1 MKNIFTKGGN
11 LSSISSVIS
20 LSLVLFVIGI
30 LSLVLINAKQYTDK
44 IKEEGIVFSIF
55 LNDANDNNQREELK
69 SYLDSSGYFLD
80 IKFIDKET
88 AYEEVQKEMESLQT
102 ENKKIL
108 QEARAESDAML
119 NQSKQSGKE
128 IIVQAKADAKV
139 EAEKII
145 VKAKQSIDNEKRAAM
160 NEIKNQVANLSV
172 EIASKVIDKEMKK
185 NNNHEDYIN
194 KLLEDQSKN

>member
-1 MKNIFTKGGN
+1 MEKLINEF
-11 LSSISSVIS
+11 S
-20 LSLVLFVIGI
+20 LGLFFWQLILFVG
-30 LSLVLINAKQYTDK
+30 L
-44 IKEEGIVFSIF
+44 IF
-55 LNDANDNNQREELK
+55 LLRKFAWKPILDAVNEREK
-69 SYLDSSGYFLD
+69 TIIDSLNSA
-80 IKFIDKET
+80 K
-88 AYEEVQKEMESLQT
+88 EVQKEMESLQT

-172 EIASKVIDKEMKK
+172 DIASKVIDKEMEK

-194 KLLEDQSKN
+194 KLLDDQSKN

>member
-1 MKNIFTKGGN
+1 MEKLINEF
-11 LSSISSVIS
+11 S
-20 LSLVLFVIGI
+20 LGLFFWQLILFVG
-30 LSLVLINAKQYTDK
+30 L
-44 IKEEGIVFSIF
+44 IF
-55 LNDANDNNQREELK
+55 LLRKFAWKPILDAVNEREK
-69 SYLDSSGYFLD
+69 TIVDSLNSA
-80 IKFIDKET
+80 KE
-88 AYEEVQKEMESLQT
+88 AQKEMESLQT

-119 NQSKQSGKE
+119 SQSKQSGKE

-172 EIASKVIDKEMKK
+172 DIASKVIDKEMEK

-194 KLLEDQSKN
+194 KLLDDQSKN

>member
-1 MKNIFTKGGN
+1 MEKLINEF
-11 LSSISSVIS
+11 S
-20 LSLVLFVIGI
+20 LGLFFWQLILFVG
-30 LSLVLINAKQYTDK
+30 L
-44 IKEEGIVFSIF
+44 IF
-55 LNDANDNNQREELK
+55 LLRKFAWKPILDAVNEREK
-69 SYLDSSGYFLD
+69 TIIDSLNSA
-80 IKFIDKET
+80 K
-88 AYEEVQKEMESLQT
+88 EVQKEMESLQT

-119 NQSKQSGKE
+119 SQSKQSGKE

-172 EIASKVIDKEMKK
+172 DIASKVIDKEMEK

-194 KLLEDQSKN
+194 KLLDDQSKN

>member
-1 MKNIFTKGGN
+1 MEKLINEF
-11 LSSISSVIS
+11 SSGLFFWQLI
-20 LSLVLFVIGI
+20 LFVG
-30 LSLVLINAKQYTDK
+30 L
-44 IKEEGIVFSIF
+44 IF
-55 LNDANDNNQREELK
+55 LLRKFAWKPILDAVNEREK
-69 SYLDSSGYFLD
+69 TIIDSLNSA
-80 IKFIDKET
+80 KE
-88 AYEEVQKEMESLQT
+88 AQKEMESLQT

-108 QEARAESDAML
+108 QEARAESDVML
-119 NQSKQSGKE
+119 NQSKQFGKE
-128 IIVQAKADAKV
+128 IIDQAKADAKV

-145 VKAKQSIDNEKRAAM
+145 VLAKQSIDNEKRAAM

>member
-1 MKNIFTKGGN
+1 MEKLINEF
-11 LSSISSVIS
+11 S
-20 LSLVLFVIGI
+20 LGLFFWQLILFVG
-30 LSLVLINAKQYTDK
+30 L
-44 IKEEGIVFSIF
+44 IF
-55 LNDANDNNQREELK
+55 LLRKFAWKPILDAVNDREK
-69 SYLDSSGYFLD
+69 TIVDSLNSA
-80 IKFIDKET
+80 K
-88 AYEEVQKEMESLQT
+88 EVQKEMESLQT

-172 EIASKVIDKEMKK
+172 DIASKVIDKEMEK

-194 KLLEDQSKN
+194 KLLDDQSKN

>member
-1 MKNIFTKGGN
+1 MEKLINEF
-11 LSSISSVIS
+11 SSGLFFWQLI
-20 LSLVLFVIGI
+20 LFVG
-30 LSLVLINAKQYTDK
+30 L
-44 IKEEGIVFSIF
+44 IF
-55 LNDANDNNQREELK
+55 LLRKFAWKPILDAVNEREK
-69 SYLDSSGYFLD
+69 TIIDSLNSA
-80 IKFIDKET
+80 K
-88 AYEEVQKEMESLQT
+88 EVQKEMESLQT

-119 NQSKQSGKE
+119 SQSKQSGKE

-160 NEIKNQVANLSV
+160 NEIKNQVAILSV
-172 EIASKVIDKEMKK
+172 DIASKVIDKEMEK

-194 KLLEDQSKN
+194 KLLDDQSKN

>member
-1 MKNIFTKGGN
+1 MEKLINEF
-11 LSSISSVIS
+11 SSGLFFWQLI
-20 LSLVLFVIGI
+20 LFVG
-30 LSLVLINAKQYTDK
+30 L
-44 IKEEGIVFSIF
+44 IF
-55 LNDANDNNQREELK
+55 LLRKFAWKPILVAVNEREK
-69 SYLDSSGYFLD
+69 TIMDSLNSA
-80 IKFIDKET
+80 K
-88 AYEEVQKEMESLQT
+88 EVQKEMESLQT

-108 QEARAESDAML
+108 QEARAESDVML
-119 NQSKQSGKE
+119 NQSKQFGKE
-128 IIVQAKADAKV
+128 IIDQAKADAKV

-145 VKAKQSIDNEKRAAM
+145 VQAKQSIDNEKRAAM

>member
-1 MKNIFTKGGN
+1 MEKLINEF
-11 LSSISSVIS
+11 SSGLFFWQLI
-20 LSLVLFVIGI
+20 LFVG
-30 LSLVLINAKQYTDK
+30 L
-44 IKEEGIVFSIF
+44 IF
-55 LNDANDNNQREELK
+55 LLRKFAWKPILDAVNEREK
-69 SYLDSSGYFLD
+69 TIIDSLNSA
-80 IKFIDKET
+80 K
-88 AYEEVQKEMESLQT
+88 EVQKEMESLQT

-119 NQSKQSGKE
+119 SQSKQSGKE

-172 EIASKVIDKEMKK
+172 DIASKVIDKEMEK

-194 KLLEDQSKN
+194 KLLDDQSKN